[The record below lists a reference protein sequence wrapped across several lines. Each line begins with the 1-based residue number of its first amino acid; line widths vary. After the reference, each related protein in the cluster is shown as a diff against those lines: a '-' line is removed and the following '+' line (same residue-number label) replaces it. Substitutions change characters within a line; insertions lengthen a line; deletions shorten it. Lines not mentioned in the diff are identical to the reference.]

1 MATYLPRGVLLKRL
15 KMTKSSNA
23 CQSFR
28 ITAKALTR
36 LGIIC
41 RFMDVSEKYYI
52 FGWACHILGRDRW
65 KIWAKMEKYLIFP
78 GLSKGICPNGP

>member
-1 MATYLPRGVLLKRL
+1 MATDLRKGVLGQILLKKRL

-28 ITAKALTR
+28 ITAKALKL

-41 RFMDVSEKYYI
+41 RLMYFS
-52 FGWACHILGRDRW
+52 
-65 KIWAKMEKYLIFP
+65 
-78 GLSKGICPNGP
+78 